1 MTGNTPL
8 VLAIVCGLV
17 AVGYGFW
24 ARSWIL
30 SKDPGNARMQEIAA
44 AIQTGAAAY
53 LAKQYRT
60 IAVVGI
66 VLAIL
71 IGIFLDVTTAVG
83 FIIGAVLSGACGF
96 IGMNVSVRANVRTA
110 QAATQ
115 GIGPALDVA
124 FRGGAITGMLVV
136 GLGLLGVSAFYWFL
150 AGNGALTPDK
160 SLANLLNPLIGFAFG
175 SSLISIFA
183 RLGGGIFTKGAD
195 VGADLVGKVEAGIPE
210 DDPRNPAV
218 IADNVGDNVGD
229 CAGMAADL
237 FETYAVTL
245 IATMV
250 LGALM
255 VTAAPVNAVM
265 YPLALGGVSII
276 ASIIGCFFVKASPG
290 MVNVMP
296 ALYKGLAVAGILSL
310 IAFWFVTSWLI
321 PDNAIA
327 ATGSQLKLFGACFV
341 GLALTAA
348 LVWITEFYTGTQ
360 YSPVR
365 HIAQASTT
373 GHGTNIIAGLGVS
386 MRSTAWPVIC
396 VCIAILASYT
406 LGGLYGIAVAATA
419 MLSMAGIVVALD
431 AYGPITDNAGGIAEM
446 SELPASVRDVTDPL
460 DAVGNTTKAVT
471 KGYAIGSAGLAALVL
486 FADYTHKLEGYGL
499 AISFN
504 LSDPMVIVGLFIGGM
519 IPYLF
524 GAMAMEAV
532 GRAAGSVVEEVRRQ
546 FREIPGIMEGTGK
559 PEYGRA
565 VSMLTGAA
573 IKEMMIPSLLPVVVP
588 IVVGLVLGPKALGGL
603 LMGTIVT
610 GLFVAISMCTGG
622 GAWDNAKKYIEDGHH
637 GGKGSEA
644 HKAAVTGDT
653 VGDPYKDTAGPAVN
667 PLIKIINIV
676 ALLIVPLVVKFH
688 AGDAGAMTAPAAA
701 PPPVS
706 APAAPAAAPAAAA
719 PAAAAVAAADTGASI
734 KAEGGVV
741 KFYFATSSAEVP
753 AGSSA
758 ALADIVKSVQSGG
771 RVLVSGYHDATG
783 DPEKNAELAK
793 KRAMAV
799 GAALKI
805 AGVPEDKVELA
816 KPAQAQAD
824 GPPAEARRVEVK
836 LQ

>member
-1 MTGNTPL
+1 MVGQSAL
-8 VLAIVCGLV
+8 VFVLVCGLV
-17 AVGYGFW
+17 AVAYGFW
-24 ARSWIL
+24 SRSWIL
-30 SKDPGNARMQEIAA
+30 SQDTGNARMQEIAE

-53 LAKQYRT
+53 LARQYKT
-60 IAVVGI
+60 IAVVG
-66 VLAIL
+66 VIL
-71 IGIFLDVTTAVG
+71 TILMAVFLDGITAIG
-83 FIIGAVLSGACGF
+83 FVLGAVLSGACGF
-96 IGMNVSVRANVRTA
+96 IGMNISVRANVRTA
-110 QAATQ
+110 QAATK

-136 GLGLLGVSAFYWFL
+136 GLGLLGVAGFFWFL
-150 AGNGALTPDK
+150 VGNGNLTPDK
-160 SLANLLNPLIGFAFG
+160 NLAKLLNPLIGFAFG

-255 VTAAPVNAVM
+255 VAAAPMNAVL
-265 YPLALGGVSII
+265 YPLVLGAVSIL
-276 ASIIGCFFVKASPG
+276 ASIVGCTFVKATPG
-290 MVNVMP
+290 MKNVMP
-296 ALYKGLAVAGILSL
+296 ALYKGLAIAGVLSL
-310 IAFWFVTSWLI
+310 IAFWFVTAWI
-321 PDNAIA
+321 MPDNAIA
-327 ATGSQLKLFGACFV
+327 ATGSQLRLFGACAV
-341 GLALTAA
+341 GLVLTAA
-348 LVWITEFYTGTQ
+348 LVWITEYYTGTQ
-360 YSPVR
+360 YAPVK

-386 MRSTAWPVIC
+386 MRSTAWPVLFVC
-396 VCIAILASYT
+396 VAIMAAYNLA
-406 LGGLYGIAVAATA
+406 GLYGIATAATA

-446 SELPASVRDVTDPL
+446 ADMPPEVRAVTDPL

-486 FADYTHKLEGYGL
+486 FADYTHKLETYGHR
-499 AISFN
+499 ITFD
-504 LSDPMVIVGLFIGGM
+504 LSDPMVIVGLFIGGL
-519 IPYLF
+519 IPFLF

-532 GRAAGSVVEEVRRQ
+532 GRAAGAVVVEVRRQ
-546 FREIPGIMEGTGK
+546 FKEIPGIMEGTAK

-565 VSMLTGAA
+565 VDMLTTAA
-573 IKEMMIPSLLPVVVP
+573 IKEMVIPSLLPVVVP
-588 IVVGLVLGPKALGGL
+588 ILVGVLLGPKALGGL

-653 VGDPYKDTAGPAVN
+653 VGDPYKDTAGPAIN

-676 ALLIVPLVVKFH
+676 ALLIVPLLPM
-688 AGDAGAMTAPAAA
+688 AG
-701 PPPVS
+701 
-706 APAAPAAAPAAAA
+706 
-719 PAAAAVAAADTGASI
+719 
-734 KAEGGVV
+734 
-741 KFYFATSSAEVP
+741 
-753 AGSSA
+753 
-758 ALADIVKSVQSGG
+758 
-771 RVLVSGYHDATG
+771 
-783 DPEKNAELAK
+783 
-793 KRAMAV
+793 
-799 GAALKI
+799 
-805 AGVPEDKVELA
+805 
-816 KPAQAQAD
+816 
-824 GPPAEARRVEVK
+824 
-836 LQ
+836 

>member
-1 MTGNTPL
+1 MSASNA
-8 VLAIVCGLV
+8 VMLAIGCGLI
-17 AVGYGFW
+17 AVIYGVW
-24 ARSWIL
+24 VRSWIL
-30 SKDPGNARMQEIAA
+30 SQDAGNARMQEIAA
-44 AIQTGAAAY
+44 AIQTGASAY
-53 LAKQYRT
+53 LARQYKT
-60 IAVVGI
+60 IAMVGV

-71 IGIFLDVTTAVG
+71 IAVFLDQLSAVG
-83 FIIGAVLSGACGF
+83 FVLGAVLSGACGF

-110 QAATQ
+110 QAATR

-136 GLGLLGVSAFYWFL
+136 GLGLLGVTGFYAYLTSGGIPADGKAF
-150 AGNGALTPDK
+150 AG
-160 SLANLLNPLIGFAFG
+160 LLNPLVGFAFG

-255 VTAAPVNAVM
+255 AGAGGPNAVL
-265 YPLALGGVSII
+265 YPLVLGGVSIV
-276 ASIIGCFFVKASPG
+276 ASIIGCFFVKATPD
-290 MVNVMP
+290 MKNVMP
-296 ALYKGLAVAGILSL
+296 ALYKGLAVAGGLSL
-310 IAFWFVTSWLI
+310 IAFYFVTQAMFPAPVALA
-321 PDNAIA
+321 DG
-327 ATGSQLKLFGACFV
+327 ATLSASGLFGACAI
-341 GLALTAA
+341 GLILTGA
-348 LVWITEFYTGTQ
+348 LVWITEYYTGTQ
-360 YSPVR
+360 YAPVQ

-386 MRSTAWPVIC
+386 MRSTAWPVLF
-396 VCIAILASYT
+396 VCAAIYSAFN
-406 LGGLYGIAVAATA
+406 LGGLYGIAIAATS

-446 SELPASVRDVTDPL
+446 AELPASVRDITDPL

-486 FADYTHKLEGYGL
+486 FADYTHKLEGLG
-499 AISFN
+499 AHVKFD
-504 LSDPMVIVGLFIGGM
+504 LSDPKVIIGLFIGGL

-532 GRAAGSVVEEVRRQ
+532 GRAAGAVVVEVRRQ
-546 FREIPGIMEGTGK
+546 FRDIKGIMDGTGK
-559 PEYGRA
+559 PEYDTA
-565 VSMLTGAA
+565 VDMLTTAA
-573 IKEMMIPSLLPVVVP
+573 IKEMMIPSLLPVVAP
-588 IVVGLVLGPKALGGL
+588 IVVGLVLGPAALGGL

-637 GGKGSEA
+637 GGKGSET

-653 VGDPYKDTAGPAVN
+653 VGDPYKDTAGPAIN

-676 ALLIVPLVVKFH
+676 ALLIVPVMMSVH
-688 AGDAGAMTAPAAA
+688 
-701 PPPVS
+701 
-706 APAAPAAAPAAAA
+706 
-719 PAAAAVAAADTGASI
+719 
-734 KAEGGVV
+734 GV
-741 KFYFATSSAEVP
+741 
-753 AGSSA
+753 
-758 ALADIVKSVQSGG
+758 
-771 RVLVSGYHDATG
+771 
-783 DPEKNAELAK
+783 
-793 KRAMAV
+793 
-799 GAALKI
+799 
-805 AGVPEDKVELA
+805 
-816 KPAQAQAD
+816 
-824 GPPAEARRVEVK
+824 
-836 LQ
+836 